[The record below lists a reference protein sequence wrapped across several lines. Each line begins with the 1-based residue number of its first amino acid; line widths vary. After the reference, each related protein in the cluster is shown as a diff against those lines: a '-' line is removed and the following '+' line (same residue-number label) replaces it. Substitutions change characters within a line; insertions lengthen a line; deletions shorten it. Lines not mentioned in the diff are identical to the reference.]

1 MERIK
6 KPYIVSSVDF
16 DKFKNLFTCYQNCWY
31 LTGCP
36 SCQWCLTRT
45 TQKKTS
51 SHRFSNIGSHHYKH
65 RYTDD
70 IYLDPPR
77 ICIDTSVLKIE
88 ITNAGDHRRSRTGV
102 SILASRRRR
111 IRWKPSLPLPSPP
124 LLPPLSPRLCYN
136 CSHRSRKCHKEKKK
150 LQSENTKR
158 QKMEINWWRHGKT
171 REELR
176 RGGEP
181 WRFATSMGL
190 WTRLIEWP
198 RG

>member
-6 KPYIVSSVDF
+6 KPHIVSSVDF

-31 LTGCP
+31 PTGCP

-124 LLPPLSPRLCYN
+124 LLPPLSPRCVTTVRIDPGN
-136 CSHRSRKCHKEKKK
+136 VIRRKRNYRAKIQRRKKWK
-150 LQSENTKR
+150 
-158 QKMEINWWRHGKT
+158 
-171 REELR
+171 
-176 RGGEP
+176 
-181 WRFATSMGL
+181 
-190 WTRLIEWP
+190 
-198 RG
+198 